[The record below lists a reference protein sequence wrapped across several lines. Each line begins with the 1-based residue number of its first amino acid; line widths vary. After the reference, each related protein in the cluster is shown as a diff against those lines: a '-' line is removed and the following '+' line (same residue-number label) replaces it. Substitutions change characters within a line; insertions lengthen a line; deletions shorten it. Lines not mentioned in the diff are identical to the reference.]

1 MTSPVSPVS
10 PSAPAIVIAPA
21 GAQVAP
27 PAAPEVQATPTPSD
41 ATPAAPAAPGSV
53 DNVNSELAFPGTS
66 DTRTVADVDKEIK
79 AANAGLNKPFSVDER
94 VPANWSILPEEDG
107 IRAFNNVTR
116 RVFIGSTQEFNA
128 RLKE

>member
-1 MTSPVSPVS
+1 MSSPVS

-21 GAQVAP
+21 GTQVAP
-27 PAAPEVQATPTPSD
+27 PAAPEVQVTPTPSD
-41 ATPAAPAAPGSV
+41 GAPAAPATPENV

-66 DTRTVADVDKEIK
+66 DTRTVADIDKEIK

-116 RVFIGSTQEFNA
+116 RVFIGSTQDFNA

>member
-1 MTSPVSPVS
+1 MTSPVS

-27 PAAPEVQATPTPSD
+27 AAAPEAQATPTPSD

-53 DNVNSELAFPGTS
+53 DNVNSEFAFPGTS

-79 AANAGLNKPFSVDER
+79 AANAGLDKPFSVDEQ

>member
-1 MTSPVSPVS
+1 MSSPVS

-27 PAAPEVQATPTPSD
+27 PAAPEVQATLTPTDP
-41 ATPAAPAAPGSV
+41 AAAAPAAPGSV
-53 DNVNSELAFPGTS
+53 DNVNSEFAFPGTS
-66 DTRTVADVDKEIK
+66 DTRTIADVDKEIK

-116 RVFIGSTQEFNA
+116 RVFIGSIQEFNA

>member
-1 MTSPVSPVS
+1 MTSSVS
-10 PSAPAIVIAPA
+10 PSAPTIVIAPA
-21 GAQVAP
+21 GTQVAP
-27 PAAPEVQATPTPSD
+27 PAAPEVQATPTPTD
-41 ATPAAPAAPGSV
+41 PAAAAPAAPGNV
-53 DNVNSELAFPGTS
+53 DNVNPQFAFPGTS
-66 DTRTVADVDKEIK
+66 DTRTVEQVDQEIK

>member
-1 MTSPVSPVS
+1 MTSSVS

-27 PAAPEVQATPTPSD
+27 PAAPEGQATPTPTD
-41 ATPAAPAAPGSV
+41 PAAAPPAAPG
-53 DNVNSELAFPGTS
+53 NVNNVNPEFAFPGTS
-66 DTRTVADVDKEIK
+66 DTRTVEQVKQEV
-79 AANAGLNKPFSVDER
+79 ANAGLNKPFSVDER
-94 VPANWSILPEEDG
+94 VPANWSILPEENG

-116 RVFIGSTQEFNA
+116 RVFIGATQDFNA

>member
-1 MTSPVSPVS
+1 MSSPVS

-21 GAQVAP
+21 GTQVAP
-27 PAAPEVQATPTPSD
+27 TAAPEVQATPTPSD
-41 ATPAAPAAPGSV
+41 AAPATPAALGSV
-53 DNVNSELAFPGTS
+53 DSVNSEFAFPGTS

>member
-1 MTSPVSPVS
+1 MSSPVS

-21 GAQVAP
+21 GTQVAP
-27 PAAPEVQATPTPSD
+27 TAAPKVQVTPTASD
-41 ATPAAPAAPGSV
+41 ATPAAPAGPGNV
-53 DNVNSELAFPGTS
+53 DSVNSELAFPGTS

-116 RVFIGSTQEFNA
+116 RVFIGSTQDFNA

>member
-1 MTSPVSPVS
+1 MTSPVS

-27 PAAPEVQATPTPSD
+27 PAAPGEQAAPTPTD
-41 ATPAAPAAPGSV
+41 TAAVPPAAPGNV
-53 DNVNSELAFPGTS
+53 DNITPEFAFPGTS
-66 DTRTVADVDKEIK
+66 DTRTVEQVDQEIK

-116 RVFIGSTQEFNA
+116 RVFIGSIQEFNA

>member
-1 MTSPVSPVS
+1 MSSPVS

-21 GAQVAP
+21 GTQVAP

-41 ATPAAPAAPGSV
+41 ATPAAPAAPGNAV
-53 DNVNSELAFPGTS
+53 NVNSELAFPGTS

-79 AANAGLNKPFSVDER
+79 AANLNKPFSVDER
-94 VPANWSILPEEDG
+94 VPANWSILPEENG

-116 RVFIGSTQEFNA
+116 RVFIGATQDFNA

>member
-1 MTSPVSPVS
+1 MTSPVS

-27 PAAPEVQATPTPSD
+27 PAAPEVQATL
-41 ATPAAPAAPGSV
+41 TPADPAAVPPAAPGNV
-53 DNVNSELAFPGTS
+53 DNITPEFAFPGTS
-66 DTRTVADVDKEIK
+66 DTRTVEQVDQEIK
-79 AANAGLNKPFSVDER
+79 AANAGLDKPFSVDEQ

-116 RVFIGSTQEFNA
+116 RVFIGSTKEFNA

>member
-1 MTSPVSPVS
+1 MTSPVS

-27 PAAPEVQATPTPSD
+27 PAAPEVQATLTPSQ
-41 ATPAAPAAPGSV
+41 ATEVAPAAPGNGV
-53 DNVNSELAFPGTS
+53 DVDTQLAFPGTS
-66 DTRTVADVDKEIK
+66 DTRTVSEVDAEIK
-79 AANAGLNKPFSVDER
+79 AANAGLEKLFTVNER

-116 RVFIGSTQEFNA
+116 RVFIGTTQEFNA

>member
-1 MTSPVSPVS
+1 MTSPVS

-21 GAQVAP
+21 GTQVAP
-27 PAAPEVQATPTPSD
+27 PAAPEVQATLTPTS
-41 ATPAAPAAPGSV
+41 PAAAPPAGPG
-53 DNVNSELAFPGTS
+53 NANNITPEFAFPGTS
-66 DTRTVADVDKEIK
+66 DMRTVNQVNQEAAGADP
-79 AANAGLNKPFSVDER
+79 NKPFSIDEQ

-107 IRAFNNVTR
+107 IRAFHNVTR

>member
-1 MTSPVSPVS
+1 MTSPVS

-21 GAQVAP
+21 GTQVAP
-27 PAAPEVQATPTPSD
+27 PAAPDVQATPTPAD
-41 ATPAAPAAPGSV
+41 PAAAPPAAPGNV
-53 DNVNSELAFPGTS
+53 DNIVPEFAFPGTS
-66 DTRTVADVDKEIK
+66 DTRTVEQVDQEIT
-79 AANAGLNKPFSVDER
+79 APNAGLHKPFSVDER

-116 RVFIGSTQEFNA
+116 RVFIGSIQEFNA

>member
-1 MTSPVSPVS
+1 MTSPVS
-10 PSAPAIVIAPA
+10 PSAPTIVIAPA

-27 PAAPEVQATPTPSD
+27 PAAPDVQATPTPTD
-41 ATPAAPAAPGSV
+41 PTAAPSAAPGNV
-53 DNVNSELAFPGTS
+53 DNVNSQLAFPGTS
-66 DTRTVADVDKEIK
+66 DMRTVEQVDQEIK

>member
-1 MTSPVSPVS
+1 MTSPVS

-21 GAQVAP
+21 GIQVAP
-27 PAAPEVQATPTPSD
+27 PAAPEVQATPTPSG

-53 DNVNSELAFPGTS
+53 DNVNPQFAFPGTS
-66 DTRTVADVDKEIK
+66 DTRTVEQVDQEIK

-107 IRAFNNVTR
+107 IRAFNNVTL
-116 RVFIGSTQEFNA
+116 RVFIGSIQEFNA

>member
-1 MTSPVSPVS
+1 MSSPVS

-21 GAQVAP
+21 GTQVAP
-27 PAAPEVQATPTPSD
+27 PAAPEVQTTPTPSD

-66 DTRTVADVDKEIK
+66 DTRTVEQVDQEIK
-79 AANAGLNKPFSVDER
+79 AANAGLDKPLSVDER

-116 RVFIGSTQEFNA
+116 RVFIGSIQEFNA

>member
-1 MTSPVSPVS
+1 MTSPVS
-10 PSAPAIVIAPA
+10 PSAPDIVIAPA

-27 PAAPEVQATPTPSD
+27 PAAQEVQTTLTPTG
-41 ATPAAPAAPGSV
+41 PAAVAPAAPGNV
-53 DNVNSELAFPGTS
+53 DNVNPQFAFPGTS
-66 DTRTVADVDKEIK
+66 DTRTVEQVDQE

-94 VPANWSILPEEDG
+94 VPANWSILPEKDG

-116 RVFIGSTQEFNA
+116 RVFIGSTQDFNA

>member
-1 MTSPVSPVS
+1 MTSSVS

-21 GAQVAP
+21 GTQVAP
-27 PAAPEVQATPTPSD
+27 PAVPEVQAAPTPSD

-53 DNVNSELAFPGTS
+53 DNVNSQLAFPGTS

-79 AANAGLNKPFSVDER
+79 AANVGLNKPFSVDER

-116 RVFIGSTQEFNA
+116 RVFIGSTQDFNA

>member
-1 MTSPVSPVS
+1 MSSPAS

-21 GAQVAP
+21 GAQIAP
-27 PAAPEVQATPTPSD
+27 TAAPEVLTTPTPSD
-41 ATPAAPAAPGSV
+41 AAPAAPAAPGNV

-79 AANAGLNKPFSVDER
+79 AANAGLNNPLSVDER
-94 VPANWSILPEEDG
+94 VPANWSILPEENG

-116 RVFIGSTQEFNA
+116 RVFIGSTQDFNA
-128 RLKE
+128 CLKE

>member
-1 MTSPVSPVS
+1 MTSPVS

-21 GAQVAP
+21 GTQVAP
-27 PAAPEVQATPTPSD
+27 PTAPEVQATPTPSD

-66 DTRTVADVDKEIK
+66 DMRTVEQVDQEIK
-79 AANAGLNKPFSVDER
+79 AANAGLNKPFSVDEQ